1 MNEKQVKNAR
11 NLARKGKIMLMQ
23 EAIRVLMKVKRMTQT
38 QAAKYI
44 NLNQRAISRVINNN
58 RLEVSQAIELLDF
71 LGYELI
77 VREKTSGPRRDDE
90 IIINN
95 VPEFAGKKEEK
106 KVVTAVNA
114 VEAERIKK
122 FLEEDTG
129 VRFSSRERIML
140 GCNGAEIIGIAR
152 AADIVGVSYRTM
164 MKKYGQ
170 YFENHKITAEK
181 LIEVMDS
188 TSISCLNEK
197 IREMKNNNP
206 NFDYNAAKKD
216 MIKRI
221 NAICPNKLVLSYSDI
236 ARLTGYSQPY
246 AVTTYKKYFSE
257 NAITIND
264 FLNAFILEGGKT
276 K

>member
-58 RLEVSQAIELLDF
+58 RLEVSQAIELLNF

-77 VREKTSGPRRDDE
+77 VREKTGGPRRDDE

-95 VPEFAGKKEEK
+95 VPEFAGRKEEK

>member
-1 MNEKQVKNAR
+1 MNKKQDKNAR

-77 VREKTSGPRRDDE
+77 VREKTGGARRDDE

-95 VPEFAGKKEEK
+95 VPEFAGRKEEK

-246 AVTTYKKYFSE
+246 AVSTYKKYFSE